1 MTSRGEATKA
11 GGYLSSVRDVPLF
24 DESPLTGE
32 RELPDRRA
40 LSIRWMAGTVLIGAA
55 AVALL
60 CGALRGAFGDHT
72 RFAVSPVVSLPRF
85 TEQVV
90 DEARRGDRLD
100 RRFGS
105 QGNPSALKIDQLSDA
120 GSVRPFTRVS
130 ARLAEIDPEPP
141 QDHRREAP
149 GDGRNDQQA
158 SSQRALLSE
167 LPSIIRAGP
176 SRRGLPG
183 GTSAYAD
190 DEDVPHP
197 PSPIGEAVNVT
208 NLPKS
213 HSSSRHHRHVI
224 IARSGDTLSAILRAL
239 AAAAED
245 APAILAAFPSPC
257 GQETLSGGEKITIV
271 QQDGDAGS
279 PRGHVAKVSIE
290 RADSA
295 DSSVSAVGRTDGGQ
309 YQAIVPEQPDIV
321 LRSESLL
328 RVSIDTHSV
337 PGETLRDGLNAL
349 ARSNHVDEDIG
360 AELMRLCGR
369 DFDLDEPLGDAD
381 VAKIIYAPN
390 EIGQPE
396 LVFID
401 LTAGGQTRRY
411 YRFTAP
417 DDGSSDFYDEGGQ
430 SITKFLLRKPVVSG
444 RLGDGFGW
452 RIHPILG
459 DRRFHEGVDYA
470 APYGSPIAAAGAGVV
485 ETEGYE
491 RGYGK
496 YIRVLHD
503 RGYETTYAHVASF
516 PSGLKIGDRVRQGE
530 TIAYVGSTGLSTGPH
545 LYYEV
550 RINGRNVDP
559 LRMKLSGGR
568 LLQGDLL
575 GAFDRQRD
583 SINQLAAVSAFPQH
597 RGSERRPPT

>member
-1 MTSRGEATKA
+1 MTSRGEPGKA
-11 GGYLSSVRDVPLF
+11 AGDRSSVRDVMLL
-24 DESPLTGE
+24 DEPPLTGE
-32 RELPDRRA
+32 RGLPDRRA
-40 LSIRWMAGTVLIGAA
+40 VSIRWMAGTILIGTA

-60 CGALRGAFGDHT
+60 GGALRGTFGYRA
-72 RFAVSPVVSLPRF
+72 RFAASPVVSLPRF
-85 TEQVV
+85 TGQVV

-100 RRFGS
+100 RRPGL
-105 QGNPSALKIDQLSDA
+105 QGDSSALKIEQLSDA
-120 GSVRPFTRVS
+120 GAVRPYTRVS
-130 ARLAEIDPEPP
+130 ARLAEIDPEPQP
-141 QDHRREAP
+141 DHRRDAP
-149 GDGRNDQQA
+149 REGKDDQ
-158 SSQRALLSE
+158 RVGALPE
-167 LPSIIRAGP
+167 LPAIIRTGP

-183 GTSAYAD
+183 GTSAYAA
-190 DEDVPHP
+190 DEEVPRV

-208 NLPKS
+208 SLPKS
-213 HSSSRHHRHVI
+213 PSSSRHHRHVV
-224 IARSGDTLSAILRAL
+224 IARAGDTLSAILRAL
-239 AAAAED
+239 TAAAQD
-245 APAILAAFPSPC
+245 APAILAAFPSQ
-257 GQETLSGGEKITIV
+257 GETLSGGEKITIV
-271 QQDGDAGS
+271 EQNGDAGS
-279 PRGHVAKVSIE
+279 PRSHIAKVSIE
-290 RADSA
+290 RANA
-295 DSSVSAVGRTDGGQ
+295 RVAAVGRADSGQ
-309 YQAIVPEQPDIV
+309 YQAIVPELPDVAVGNEGV
-321 LRSESLL
+321 LRQS
-328 RVSIDTHSV
+328 VGTHAV

-349 ARSNHVDEDIG
+349 ARSNHVDEGIV

-369 DFDLDEPLGDAD
+369 DFDLDEPLGDSDSAE
-381 VAKIIYAPN
+381 IIYAPN
-390 EIGQPE
+390 DIGQPE

-417 DDGSSDFYDEGGQ
+417 DDGSSDFYDADGQ

-459 DRRFHEGVDYA
+459 DRRFHEGVDFA

-496 YIRVLHD
+496 YVRVRHD
-503 RGYETTYAHVASF
+503 RGYETTYAHIAGVPA
-516 PSGLKIGDRVRQGE
+516 GLKIGDRVRQGE

-568 LLQGDLL
+568 VLQGDLL
-575 GAFDRQRD
+575 GVFDRQRD
-583 SINQLAAVSAFPQH
+583 SIDELAAASAFPQRQPGPEH
-597 RGSERRPPT
+597 RPPT

>member
-1 MTSRGEATKA
+1 MTGRGEATKA
-11 GGYLSSVRDVPLF
+11 GGYPSSGRDVRSF
-24 DESPLTGE
+24 DELPLTGE

-40 LSIRWMAGTVLIGAA
+40 VSIRWMAGTVLIGAA

-60 CGALRGAFGDHT
+60 AGALRGTFGYHA

-85 TEQVV
+85 AGQEV
-90 DEARRGDRLD
+90 DEAGRGDRLD
-100 RRFGS
+100 RRLAS
-105 QGNPSALKIDQLSDA
+105 HGNPSALKIEQLSDA

-130 ARLAEIDPEPP
+130 ARLAEIDPEPQ

-149 GDGRNDQQA
+149 EEGKDDQRV
-158 SSQRALLSE
+158 SSLSE
-167 LPSIIRAGP
+167 LPAIIRTGQ

-183 GTSAYAD
+183 GTSAYAA
-190 DEDVPHP
+190 DEDAPHSA
-197 PSPIGEAVNVT
+197 SPIGQAVNVT
-208 NLPKS
+208 DLPKS
-213 HSSSRHHRHVI
+213 PLSSRHHRHVV
-224 IARSGDTLSAILRAL
+224 IARAGDTLSAILRAL

-245 APAILAAFPSPC
+245 APAILAAFPSP
-257 GQETLSGGEKITIV
+257 GSQETLSGGEKITIV
-271 QQDGDAGS
+271 EQGGDAGWS
-279 PRGHVAKVSIE
+279 RGHVVKVSIE
-290 RADSA
+290 RADS
-295 DSSVSAVGRTDGGQ
+295 SVAAVGRTDSGQ
-309 YQAIVPEQPDIV
+309 YRAIVPEQPEIAT
-321 LRSESLL
+321 RNESLL
-328 RVSIDTHSV
+328 RASIETHSA

-349 ARSNHVDEDIG
+349 ARSNHVDEGIV

-381 VAKIIYAPN
+381 AAKIIYAPN
-390 EIGQPE
+390 DIGQPE

-417 DDGSSDFYDEGGQ
+417 EDGSSDFYDEDGQ

-470 APYGSPIAAAGAGVV
+470 APYGSPVAAAGAGVV
-485 ETEGYE
+485 EIEGYE

-516 PSGLKIGDRVRQGE
+516 PPGLKIGDRVRQGE

-583 SINQLAAVSAFPQH
+583 SIDQLAAASAFPRRH
-597 RGSERRPPT
+597 PGSEHRPPT

>member
-1 MTSRGEATKA
+1 MTGRGEATKA
-11 GGYLSSVRDVPLF
+11 GGQSSSARDVPPF
-24 DESPLTGE
+24 DEPPLTGDG
-32 RELPDRRA
+32 ELPDRRTIS
-40 LSIRWMAGTVLIGAA
+40 LRWMAGTVLIGAA

-60 CGALRGAFGDHT
+60 GGALRGTFGYHA
-72 RFAVSPVVSLPRF
+72 RFAVSPIVSLPRF
-85 TEQVV
+85 TAQVV

-100 RRFGS
+100 RKPGS
-105 QGNPSALKIDQLSDA
+105 QGNRSALRIEQLSDA
-120 GSVRPFTRVS
+120 GAVRPFTRVS
-130 ARLAEIDPEPP
+130 ARLAEIDPEPQ
-141 QDHRREAP
+141 QDRARDVPA
-149 GDGRNDQQA
+149 DGKDQQRA
-158 SSQRALLSE
+158 SAPSAALSE

-183 GTSAYAD
+183 GTSAYAA
-190 DEDVPHP
+190 DEDMPHP
-197 PSPIGEAVNVT
+197 AAPIGDAVNVT

-213 HSSSRHHRHVI
+213 AASPRHHQHVI
-224 IARSGDTLSAILRAL
+224 IARAGDTLSAILRAL
-239 AAAAED
+239 TAAAED
-245 APAILAAFPSPC
+245 APAVLAAFPPA
-257 GQETLSGGEKITIV
+257 GTQAALSGGEKITIV
-271 QQDGDAGS
+271 EQDGEGGS
-279 PRGHVAKVSIE
+279 PRSHVAKVSIE
-290 RADSA
+290 RA

-309 YQAIVPEQPDIV
+309 YQAIVPEQPDASS
-321 LRSESLL
+321 RSGSLL
-328 RVSIDTHSV
+328 RQSIDTHAV

-349 ARSNHVDEDIG
+349 TRSNHVDEGIV

-369 DFDLDEPLGDAD
+369 DFDLDAPLGDAD
-381 VAKIIYAPN
+381 AAKIIYAPN
-390 EIGQPE
+390 DIGQPE

-417 DDGSSDFYDEGGQ
+417 DDGSSDFYDEDGQ

-452 RIHPILG
+452 RIHPVLG

-485 ETEGYE
+485 EIEGYE

-516 PSGLKIGDRVRQGE
+516 PPGLKIGDRVRQGE

-568 LLQGDLL
+568 LLQGELL
-575 GAFDRQRD
+575 GVFDRRRD
-583 SINQLAAVSAFPQH
+583 SIDQLAAASAAPQRH
-597 RGSERRPPT
+597 PGSEHRPPT

>member
-1 MTSRGEATKA
+1 MTGRGEPTRAR
-11 GGYLSSVRDVPLF
+11 GYPSSVRDVPMLN
-24 DESPLTGE
+24 EPPLTGE
-32 RELPDRRA
+32 CGLPDRRA
-40 LSIRWMAGTVLIGAA
+40 VSMRWMTGTILIGTA

-60 CGALRGAFGDHT
+60 GGALRGAFGYRT
-72 RFAVSPVVSLPRF
+72 RFAASPVVSLPRF
-85 TEQVV
+85 TGQVV

-100 RRFGS
+100 RRPGS
-105 QGNPSALKIDQLSDA
+105 QGSPSALKIEQLSDA
-120 GSVRPFTRVS
+120 GSVRRFTRVS
-130 ARLAEIDPEPP
+130 ARLAEIDPEPQ

-149 GDGRNDQQA
+149 ADGKDE
-158 SSQRALLSE
+158 QRANPQLLSE
-167 LPSIIRAGP
+167 LPAIIRAGP

-183 GTSAYAD
+183 RISSYAD
-190 DEDVPHP
+190 GEDVSQPH
-197 PSPIGEAVNVT
+197 SPIGEAVNVT

-213 HSSSRHHRHVI
+213 PSSSRHHRHVV

-245 APAILAAFPSPC
+245 APAILAAFPSP
-257 GQETLSGGEKITIV
+257 GSQETLSGGEKITIIE
-271 QQDGDAGS
+271 QDGDTGS

-290 RADSA
+290 RPDSG
-295 DSSVSAVGRTDGGQ
+295 VSAVGRTDTGQ
-309 YQAIVPEQPDIV
+309 YQAIVPEQPDV
-321 LRSESLL
+321 VVSNGRLL
-328 RVSIDTHSV
+328 RQSIDTHSV

-349 ARSNHVDEDIG
+349 ARSNHVDEGIV
-360 AELMRLCGR
+360 AELLRLCGR

-381 VAKIIYAPN
+381 VANIIYAPN

-401 LTAGGQTRRY
+401 LTAGGQARRY

-417 DDGSSDFYDEGGQ
+417 DDGSSDFYDEDGQ

-459 DRRFHEGVDYA
+459 DRRFHEGVDFA

-485 ETEGYE
+485 ENEGYE
-491 RGYGK
+491 HGYGK
-496 YIRVLHD
+496 YIRVRHD
-503 RGYETTYAHVASF
+503 RGYETTYAHVANF
-516 PSGLKIGDRVRQGE
+516 PPGLKIGDRVRQRE

-550 RINGRNVDP
+550 RINGHNVDP

-583 SINQLAAVSAFPQH
+583 SINQLAAASAFPQ
-597 RGSERRPPT
+597 RPPGSEHRPPT

>member
-1 MTSRGEATKA
+1 MTSRDEATKA
-11 GGYLSSVRDVPLF
+11 GGYLSVVRNVPSLG
-24 DESPLTGE
+24 EPPLTGE
-32 RELPDRRA
+32 GKLPDRRA
-40 LSIRWMAGTVLIGAA
+40 VSFRWMARAVRIGAA
-55 AVALL
+55 AVAILVI
-60 CGALRGAFGDHT
+60 ALRGALGVHA
-72 RFAVSPVVSLPRF
+72 RFAAAPVVSLPRF
-85 TEQVV
+85 AGQVV

-100 RRFGS
+100 RRLGS
-105 QGNPSALKIDQLSDA
+105 QGNSAALKIEQLSDA
-120 GSVRPFTRVS
+120 GAVRRFTRVS
-130 ARLAEIDPEPP
+130 ARLAEIDLEPH
-141 QDHRREAP
+141 QEARGDEKDDARP
-149 GDGRNDQQA
+149 GA
-158 SSQRALLSE
+158 QRDLLSE
-167 LPSIIRAGP
+167 LPAIIRTGP
-176 SRRGLPG
+176 SRRPLPG

-190 DEDVPHP
+190 GEDVPHP
-197 PSPIGEAVNVT
+197 PAPIGEAVNVT
-208 NLPKS
+208 SLPKS
-213 HSSSRHHRHVI
+213 PSSARHRRHVI
-224 IARSGDTLSAILRAL
+224 IARSGDTLAAILRAL

-245 APAILAAFPSPC
+245 APAILAAFPSPDAR
-257 GQETLSGGEKITIV
+257 ETLSGGEKITVIE
-271 QQDGDAGS
+271 QGEDAGS
-279 PRGHVAKVSIE
+279 PPGHVAKVSIE
-290 RADSA
+290 RAGSN
-295 DSSVSAVGRTDGGQ
+295 VSAVGRTDGGQ
-309 YQAIVPEQPDIV
+309 YQAIVPEQPDIAA
-321 LRSESLL
+321 RSESPL
-328 RVSIDTHSV
+328 RESIDTHSV

-349 ARSNHVDEDIG
+349 ARSNHVDQGIV

-381 VAKIIYAPN
+381 VAEIIYAPN
-390 EIGQPE
+390 DIGQPE

-417 DDGSSDFYDEGGQ
+417 DDGSSDFYDETGQ

-496 YIRVLHD
+496 YIRVRHD

-530 TIAYVGSTGLSTGPH
+530 TIAFVGSTGLSTGPH

-583 SINQLAAVSAFPQH
+583 SINQLAAVSALPQ
-597 RGSERRPPT
+597 RRSGSEHRPPT

>member
-1 MTSRGEATKA
+1 MTGRGDATKA
-11 GGYLSSVRDVPLF
+11 GGQSSGGRDVPSS
-24 DESPLTGE
+24 DAPPLTGE

-40 LSIRWMAGTVLIGAA
+40 ISIRWMAGTVLIGAA

-60 CGALRGAFGDHT
+60 SGALRGAFGDHT
-72 RFAVSPVVSLPRF
+72 RFAISPVVSLPRF

-90 DEARRGDRLD
+90 DEARRGNRLD
-100 RRFGS
+100 RRGGA
-105 QGNPSALKIDQLSDA
+105 QGNSSALKIEQLSDT

-130 ARLAEIDPEPP
+130 ARLAEIDPEPQ

-149 GDGRNDQQA
+149 GDGKDDQRL
-158 SSQRALLSE
+158 SSSPE
-167 LPSIIRAGP
+167 LPAIIRAGS
-176 SRRGLPG
+176 SRGGLPG
-183 GTSAYAD
+183 GTSAYAA
-190 DEDVPHP
+190 DEDAPHP

-213 HSSSRHHRHVI
+213 PASSRHHRHVV
-224 IARSGDTLSAILRAL
+224 IARAGDTLSAILKAL

-245 APAILAAFPSPC
+245 APAILAAFASPG
-257 GQETLSGGEKITIV
+257 GQATLSGGEKITIIE
-271 QQDGDAGS
+271 QNGDTVS
-279 PRGHVAKVSIE
+279 SRGHVAKVSIE
-290 RADSA
+290 RADA
-295 DSSVSAVGRTDGGQ
+295 SVAAVGRTDSGQ
-309 YQAIVPEQPDIV
+309 YQAIVPEQPDV
-321 LRSESLL
+321 GVRSESLL
-328 RVSIDTHSV
+328 RESIDTHAV

-349 ARSNHVDEDIG
+349 ARSNHVDEGIV

-381 VAKIIYAPN
+381 VAEIIYAPN
-390 EIGQPE
+390 DIGQPE

-417 DDGSSDFYDEGGQ
+417 DDGSSDFYDEAGQ

-452 RIHPILG
+452 RIHPVLG

-470 APYGSPIAAAGAGVV
+470 APYGSPVAAAGAGVV
-485 ETEGYE
+485 EIEGYE

-496 YIRVLHD
+496 YIRIRHD
-503 RGYETTYAHVASF
+503 RGYETTYAHIASV
-516 PSGLKIGDRVRQGE
+516 PPGLKIGDRVRQGE

-575 GAFDRQRD
+575 ESFDRQRD
-583 SINQLAAVSAFPQH
+583 SIDELAAAFAFPQRH
-597 RGSERRPPT
+597 PGSEHRPPT

>member
-1 MTSRGEATKA
+1 MTSRDEATKA
-11 GGYLSSVRDVPLF
+11 GGYLSGVRDVPSL
-24 DESPLTGE
+24 DEPPLTGE
-32 RELPDRRA
+32 RKLPDRRA
-40 LSIRWMAGTVLIGAA
+40 VSFRWMAGTILIGSA

-60 CGALRGAFGDHT
+60 AGALRGAFGDHV
-72 RFAVSPVVSLPRF
+72 RFAAAPIVSLPRF
-85 TEQVV
+85 AGQVV

-100 RRFGS
+100 RRLGS
-105 QGNPSALKIDQLSDA
+105 QGNSAALKIEQLSDA
-120 GSVRPFTRVS
+120 GAVRRFTRVS
-130 ARLAEIDPEPP
+130 ARLAEIDLEPR
-141 QDHRREAP
+141 QEAR
-149 GDGRNDQQA
+149 GDEKDDARAG
-158 SSQRALLSE
+158 SQHDLLSE
-167 LPSIIRAGP
+167 LPAIIRTGP
-176 SRRGLPG
+176 SRRPLPG

-190 DEDVPHP
+190 GEDVPHP
-197 PSPIGEAVNVT
+197 PAPIGEAVNVT

-213 HSSSRHHRHVI
+213 PSSSRHRRHVV
-224 IARSGDTLSAILRAL
+224 IARSGDTLAAILRAL
-239 AAAAED
+239 TAAAED
-245 APAILAAFPSPC
+245 APAILAAFPSP
-257 GQETLSGGEKITIV
+257 GARESLSGGDKITVIE
-271 QQDGDAGS
+271 QGGDAGS
-279 PRGHVAKVSIE
+279 AHGHVAKVSIE
-290 RADSA
+290 RAGSN
-295 DSSVSAVGRTDGGQ
+295 VSAVGRTDGGQ
-309 YQAIVPEQPDIV
+309 YQAIVPEQPDIAV
-321 LRSESLL
+321 RSESPL
-328 RVSIDTHSV
+328 RESIDTHSV

-349 ARSNHVDEDIG
+349 ARSNHVDQGIV

-381 VAKIIYAPN
+381 VAEIIYAPN
-390 EIGQPE
+390 DIGQPE

-417 DDGSSDFYDEGGQ
+417 DDGSSDFYDETGQ

-496 YIRVLHD
+496 YIRVRHD

-530 TIAYVGSTGLSTGPH
+530 TIAFVGSTGLSTGPH

-583 SINQLAAVSAFPQH
+583 SINQLAAVFALPQ
-597 RGSERRPPT
+597 RRFGSEHRPPT

>member
-1 MTSRGEATKA
+1 MNGRGEATKA
-11 GGYLSSVRDVPLF
+11 GGQASSARDVLPFDAPPLSG
-24 DESPLTGE
+24 DG
-32 RELPDRRA
+32 ELPDRRTIS
-40 LSIRWMAGTVLIGAA
+40 LRWMAGTVLIGAA

-60 CGALRGAFGDHT
+60 GGALRGTFGYHA
-72 RFAVSPVVSLPRF
+72 RFAVSPIVSVPRF
-85 TEQVV
+85 AAEVV

-100 RRFGS
+100 RKPGA
-105 QGNPSALKIDQLSDA
+105 QGNRSAFRIEQLSDA
-120 GSVRPFTRVS
+120 GSVRSFTRVS
-130 ARLAEIDPEPP
+130 ARLAEINPEPQQERGRDVP
-141 QDHRREAP
+141 A
-149 GDGRNDQQA
+149 DGKDQQRA
-158 SSQRALLSE
+158 SSPDAALSD
-167 LPSIIRAGP
+167 LPLIIRTAS

-183 GTSAYAD
+183 GASAYAA
-190 DEDVPHP
+190 DEDVPPHP
-197 PSPIGEAVNVT
+197 TAPIGDAVNVT

-213 HSSSRHHRHVI
+213 AASPRHYRHVI
-224 IARSGDTLSAILRAL
+224 IARAGDTLSAILRAL
-239 AAAAED
+239 TAATED
-245 APAILAAFPSPC
+245 APAVLAAFPSA
-257 GQETLSGGEKITIV
+257 GSQAALSGGERITIV
-271 QQDGDAGS
+271 EQSGEGS
-279 PRGHVAKVSIE
+279 LPRSHVAKVSIE
-290 RADSA
+290 RADST
-295 DSSVSAVGRTDGGQ
+295 VFAVGRTDGGQ
-309 YQAIVPEQPDIV
+309 YQVIVPEQPDASS
-321 LRSESLL
+321 RSESLL
-328 RVSIDTHSV
+328 RQSIDTHAV
-337 PGETLRDGLNAL
+337 PGETLRDGLAAL
-349 ARSNHVDEDIG
+349 ARSNHVDEGIV
-360 AELMRLCGR
+360 AELMRLCAR
-369 DFDLDEPLGDAD
+369 DFDLDAPLGDAD
-381 VAKIIYAPN
+381 AAKIIYAPN
-390 EIGQPE
+390 DLGQPE

-417 DDGSSDFYDEGGQ
+417 DDGSSDFYDEDGQ

-496 YIRVLHD
+496 FIRIRHD
-503 RGYETTYAHVASF
+503 RGYETTYAHIASV

-583 SINQLAAVSAFPQH
+583 SIDQLAAVSASPPRH
-597 RGSERRPPT
+597 PGSEHRPPT

>member
-1 MTSRGEATKA
+1 MTSRDEATKA
-11 GGYLSSVRDVPLF
+11 GGLSGVRDVPSL
-24 DESPLTGE
+24 DEPPLTGE
-32 RELPDRRA
+32 RKLPDRRA
-40 LSIRWMAGTVLIGAA
+40 VSFRWMAGTILIGSA

-60 CGALRGAFGDHT
+60 AGALRGAFGDHV
-72 RFAVSPVVSLPRF
+72 RFAAAPVVSLPRF
-85 TEQVV
+85 AGQVA

-100 RRFGS
+100 RRLGS
-105 QGNPSALKIDQLSDA
+105 QGNSAALKIEQLSDA
-120 GSVRPFTRVS
+120 GAVRRFTRVS
-130 ARLAEIDPEPP
+130 ARLAEIDLEPH
-141 QDHRREAP
+141 QEAP
-149 GDGRNDQQA
+149 GDEKDEARPG
-158 SSQRALLSE
+158 SQRDLLSE
-167 LPSIIRAGP
+167 LPAIIRTGP
-176 SRRGLPG
+176 SRRPLPG

-190 DEDVPHP
+190 GEDVPHP
-197 PSPIGEAVNVT
+197 PVPIGEAVNVT

-213 HSSSRHHRHVI
+213 PSSSRHRRHVI

-245 APAILAAFPSPC
+245 APAILAAFPSP
-257 GQETLSGGEKITIV
+257 GARETLSGGDKITVIE
-271 QQDGDAGS
+271 QGGDAGS

-290 RADSA
+290 RAGSD
-295 DSSVSAVGRTDGGQ
+295 VSAVGRTDGGQ
-309 YQAIVPEQPDIV
+309 YQPIVPEQPDIAV
-321 LRSESLL
+321 RSDSPLRE
-328 RVSIDTHSV
+328 SIDTHSV

-349 ARSNHVDEDIG
+349 ARSNHVDQGIV

-381 VAKIIYAPN
+381 VAEIIYAPN
-390 EIGQPE
+390 DIGQPE

-417 DDGSSDFYDEGGQ
+417 DDGSSDFYDETGQ

-496 YIRVLHD
+496 FIRVRHD

-516 PSGLKIGDRVRQGE
+516 PPGLKIGDRVRQGE
-530 TIAYVGSTGLSTGPH
+530 TIAFVGSTGLSTGPH

-583 SINQLAAVSAFPQH
+583 SINQLAAVSALPQ
-597 RGSERRPPT
+597 RRFGSEHRPPT

>member
-1 MTSRGEATKA
+1 MTGRGEATKA
-11 GGYLSSVRDVPLF
+11 GSHRSSVRNIPSL
-24 DESPLTGE
+24 DEPPLTGE
-32 RELPDRRA
+32 GEPPDRRA
-40 LSIRWMAGTVLIGAA
+40 VSLRWMAGTVLIGAA

-60 CGALRGAFGDHT
+60 VGALRGAFGDHM

-85 TEQVV
+85 TGQVV

-100 RRFGS
+100 RRPGA
-105 QGNPSALKIDQLSDA
+105 QGNPSALRIEQLSDA
-120 GSVRPFTRVS
+120 GSVRRFTRVS
-130 ARLAEIDPEPP
+130 ARLAEIDPEPQ

-149 GDGRNDQQA
+149 GDGKDDQRA
-158 SSQRALLSE
+158 SSLLPE
-167 LPSIIRAGP
+167 LPSIMRAGP
-176 SRRGLPG
+176 SRGGLPG

-190 DEDVPHP
+190 DEDAPRP
-197 PSPIGEAVNVT
+197 PSPTGEAINVT
-208 NLPKS
+208 SLPKS
-213 HSSSRHHRHVI
+213 PSPSRHHRHVI

-239 AAAAED
+239 TAVAAD
-245 APAILAAFPSPC
+245 VPAILAAFPSAG

-271 QQDGDAGS
+271 EQDGEAGS
-279 PRGHVAKVSIE
+279 ALGHVAKVSIE
-290 RADSA
+290 RTDA
-295 DSSVSAVGRTDGGQ
+295 SVSAVGRADSGQ
-309 YQAIVPEQPDIV
+309 YQAIVPEQPDIP

-328 RVSIDTHSV
+328 RESIDTHAV

-349 ARSNHVDEDIG
+349 ARSNHVDEGIV

-381 VAKIIYAPN
+381 VAEIMYASN

-401 LTAGGQTRRY
+401 LTAGGQTHRY

-417 DDGSSDFYDEGGQ
+417 DDGSSDFYDEAGQ
-430 SITKFLLRKPVVSG
+430 SITRFLLRKPVVSG

-452 RIHPILG
+452 RTHPILG

-516 PSGLKIGDRVRQGE
+516 PPGLKIGDRVRQGE

-559 LRMKLSGGR
+559 LRMRLSGGR

-575 GAFDRQRD
+575 GVFDRQRD
-583 SINQLAAVSAFPQH
+583 SIDQLAAASAFPQRH
-597 RGSERRPPT
+597 PGSEHRPPT

>member
-1 MTSRGEATKA
+1 MNGRGEATKA
-11 GGYLSSVRDVPLF
+11 GGQASSARDVPPF
-24 DESPLTGE
+24 DAPPLTGDG
-32 RELPDRRA
+32 ELPDRRTIS
-40 LSIRWMAGTVLIGAA
+40 LRWMAGTVLIGAA

-60 CGALRGAFGDHT
+60 GGALRGTFGYHA
-72 RFAVSPVVSLPRF
+72 RFAVSPIVSLPRF
-85 TEQVV
+85 TAQMV
-90 DEARRGDRLD
+90 DEAGLGDRLD
-100 RRFGS
+100 RKQGA
-105 QGNPSALKIDQLSDA
+105 QGNRSALRIEQLSDA
-120 GSVRPFTRVS
+120 GAVRSFTRVS
-130 ARLAEIDPEPP
+130 ARLAEIDPEPRQERGRDVP
-141 QDHRREAP
+141 A
-149 GDGRNDQQA
+149 DGKDQQRA
-158 SSQRALLSE
+158 SSPGAALSD
-167 LPSIIRAGP
+167 LPPIIRTGP
-176 SRRGLPG
+176 SRRELPG
-183 GTSAYAD
+183 GTSAYAA

-197 PSPIGEAVNVT
+197 AAPIGDAVNVT

-213 HSSSRHHRHVI
+213 AASPRHRRHVV
-224 IARSGDTLSAILRAL
+224 IARAGDTLSAILRAL
-239 AAAAED
+239 TAAAED
-245 APAILAAFPSPC
+245 APAVLAAFPPA
-257 GQETLSGGEKITIV
+257 GTQAALSGGEKITIV
-271 QQDGDAGS
+271 EQSEEGGS
-279 PRGHVAKVSIE
+279 PRSHVAKVSIE
-290 RADSA
+290 RT

-309 YQAIVPEQPDIV
+309 YQAIVPEQPDASS
-321 LRSESLL
+321 RSESLL
-328 RVSIDTHSV
+328 RQSIDTHAV
-337 PGETLRDGLNAL
+337 AGETLRDGLNAL
-349 ARSNHVDEDIG
+349 ARSNHVDEGIV

-369 DFDLDEPLGDAD
+369 DFDLDAPLGDAD
-381 VAKIIYAPN
+381 AAKIIYAPN
-390 EIGQPE
+390 DIGQPE
-396 LVFID
+396 LLFID

-417 DDGSSDFYDEGGQ
+417 DDGSSDFYDEAGQ

-470 APYGSPIAAAGAGVV
+470 APYGSPVAAAGAGVV
-485 ETEGYE
+485 EIEGYE

-516 PSGLKIGDRVRQGE
+516 PPGLKIGDRVRQGE

-568 LLQGDLL
+568 LLQGELL

-583 SINQLAAVSAFPQH
+583 SIDQLAAASGSPLRH
-597 RGSERRPPT
+597 PGSEHRPPT

>member
-1 MTSRGEATKA
+1 MTSRGEPTRA
-11 GGYLSSVRDVPLF
+11 GSYLLHVRNVVLLDAP
-24 DESPLTGE
+24 PLTGE
-32 RELPDRRA
+32 RGLPDRRA
-40 LSIRWMAGTVLIGAA
+40 VSIRWMAGTILIGAA
-55 AVALL
+55 AVVLL
-60 CGALRGAFGDHT
+60 GGALRGAFGYRT
-72 RFAVSPVVSLPRF
+72 RFAASPVVSGPRV
-85 TEQVV
+85 TGQVV

-100 RRFGS
+100 RRPGS
-105 QGNPSALKIDQLSDA
+105 PGNPSALKIEQLSDA
-120 GSVRPFTRVS
+120 GSVRRFTRVS
-130 ARLAEIDPEPP
+130 ARLAEIDPEPE
-141 QDHRREAP
+141 QDHRRETPA
-149 GDGRNDQQA
+149 DGKDE
-158 SSQRALLSE
+158 QRASTQLPSE
-167 LPSIIRAGP
+167 LPSIIRGGP

-190 DEDVPHP
+190 VEDVPHSP
-197 PSPIGEAVNVT
+197 APIGDAVNVT
-208 NLPKS
+208 SLPKS
-213 HSSSRHHRHVI
+213 PSSSRHYRHVI
-224 IARSGDTLSAILRAL
+224 VARSGDTLSAILRAL

-245 APAILAAFPSPC
+245 APAILAAFPST
-257 GQETLSGGEKITIV
+257 GRQQTLSGGEKITVIE
-271 QQDGDAGS
+271 QDGDAGA

-290 RADSA
+290 RAG
-295 DSSVSAVGRTDGGQ
+295 SSVSAVGRTDVGQ
-309 YQAIVPEQPDIV
+309 YQAIVPEQPEAAASGG
-321 LRSESLL
+321 RQP
-328 RVSIDTHSV
+328 RQSIDTHAV

-349 ARSNHVDEDIG
+349 ARSNHVDEGIV

-381 VAKIIYAPN
+381 VAEIIYAPN
-390 EIGQPE
+390 DIGQPE

-401 LTAGGQTRRY
+401 LAAGGQTRRY

-417 DDGSSDFYDEGGQ
+417 DDGSSDFYDEDGQ

-459 DRRFHEGVDYA
+459 DRRFHEGVDFA

-496 YIRVLHD
+496 YIRVRHD
-503 RGYETTYAHVASF
+503 RGYETTYAHIASV
-516 PSGLKIGDRVRQGE
+516 PSGLKVGDRVRQGE

-568 LLQGDLL
+568 VLQGDLL

-583 SINQLAAVSAFPQH
+583 SIDQLVAASACPQPP
-597 RGSERRPPT
+597 RGSEHRPPT

>member
-1 MTSRGEATKA
+1 MTGRGEPTRAR
-11 GGYLSSVRDVPLF
+11 GYPSSVRDVPML
-24 DESPLTGE
+24 DEPPLTGE
-32 RELPDRRA
+32 RGLPDRRA
-40 LSIRWMAGTVLIGAA
+40 VSIRWMAGTILIGTA

-60 CGALRGAFGDHT
+60 GGALRGAFGYRT
-72 RFAVSPVVSLPRF
+72 RFAASPVVSLPRF
-85 TEQVV
+85 TGQVV

-100 RRFGS
+100 RRPSS
-105 QGNPSALKIDQLSDA
+105 QGSPSALKIEQLSDA
-120 GSVRPFTRVS
+120 GSVRRFTRVS
-130 ARLAEIDPEPP
+130 ARLAEIDPEPQ

-149 GDGRNDQQA
+149 ADGKDE
-158 SSQRALLSE
+158 QRASPQLLSE
-167 LPSIIRAGP
+167 LPAIMRAGP

-183 GTSAYAD
+183 RTSSYAD
-190 DEDVPHP
+190 SEDVPQLH
-197 PSPIGEAVNVT
+197 SPIGEAVNVT

-213 HSSSRHHRHVI
+213 PSSSRHHRHVV

-245 APAILAAFPSPC
+245 APSILAAFPSP
-257 GQETLSGGEKITIV
+257 GGRETLSGGEKITIIE
-271 QQDGDAGS
+271 QGGDPGS

-290 RADSA
+290 RPDSG
-295 DSSVSAVGRTDGGQ
+295 VSAVGRTDSGQ
-309 YQAIVPEQPDIV
+309 YLAIVPEQPDV
-321 LRSESLL
+321 VVSNGKLL
-328 RVSIDTHSV
+328 RQSIDTRSV
-337 PGETLRDGLNAL
+337 PGETLRDGLNEL
-349 ARSNHVDEDIG
+349 ARSNHVDEGIV

-381 VAKIIYAPN
+381 VADIIYAPN

-401 LTAGGQTRRY
+401 LTAGGQARRY

-417 DDGSSDFYDEGGQ
+417 DDGSSDFYDEDGQ

-459 DRRFHEGVDYA
+459 DRRFHEGVDFA

-491 RGYGK
+491 HGYGK
-496 YIRVLHD
+496 YIRVRHD

-516 PSGLKIGDRVRQGE
+516 PPGLKIGDRVRQGE

-550 RINGRNVDP
+550 RINGHNVDP

-583 SINQLAAVSAFPQH
+583 NIDQLAAASASPQ
-597 RGSERRPPT
+597 RPPGSEHRPPT

>member
-1 MTSRGEATKA
+1 MTSRDEATKA
-11 GGYLSSVRDVPLF
+11 GGQSGVRDVPSLG
-24 DESPLTGE
+24 EPPLTGE
-32 RELPDRRA
+32 RKLPDRRA
-40 LSIRWMAGTVLIGAA
+40 VSFRWMTGTILIGSA

-60 CGALRGAFGDHT
+60 AGALRGAFGDHA
-72 RFAVSPVVSLPRF
+72 RFASAPVVSLPRF
-85 TEQVV
+85 AGQVV

-100 RRFGS
+100 RRLGS
-105 QGNPSALKIDQLSDA
+105 QGSSAALKIEQLSDA
-120 GSVRPFTRVS
+120 GAVRRFTRVS
-130 ARLAEIDPEPP
+130 ARLAEIDLEPR
-141 QDHRREAP
+141 QEARGDEKDDARP
-149 GDGRNDQQA
+149 G
-158 SSQRALLSE
+158 SQRDLLSE
-167 LPSIIRAGP
+167 LPAIIRTGP
-176 SRRGLPG
+176 SRRPLPG

-190 DEDVPHP
+190 GEDVPHP
-197 PSPIGEAVNVT
+197 PAPIGEAVNVT

-213 HSSSRHHRHVI
+213 PSSSRHRRHVV
-224 IARSGDTLSAILRAL
+224 IARSGDTLAAILRAL
-239 AAAAED
+239 TAAAED
-245 APAILAAFPSPC
+245 APAILAAFPSP
-257 GQETLSGGEKITIV
+257 GARESLSGGDKITVIE
-271 QQDGDAGS
+271 QGGDAGS
-279 PRGHVAKVSIE
+279 AHGHVAKVSIE
-290 RADSA
+290 RAGSD
-295 DSSVSAVGRTDGGQ
+295 VSAVGRTDGGQ
-309 YQAIVPEQPDIV
+309 YQPIVPEQPDIAV
-321 LRSESLL
+321 RSDSPLRE
-328 RVSIDTHSV
+328 SIDTHSV
-337 PGETLRDGLNAL
+337 PGETLRDGLDAL
-349 ARSNHVDEDIG
+349 ARSNHVDQGIV

-381 VAKIIYAPN
+381 VAEIIYAPN
-390 EIGQPE
+390 DIGQPE

-417 DDGSSDFYDEGGQ
+417 DDGSSDFYDETGQ

-491 RGYGK
+491 RGYGR
-496 YIRVLHD
+496 YIRVRHD

-530 TIAYVGSTGLSTGPH
+530 TIAFVGSTGLSTGPH

-583 SINQLAAVSAFPQH
+583 SINQLAAVSALPQ
-597 RGSERRPPT
+597 RRFGSERRPPT

>member
-1 MTSRGEATKA
+1 MTSRDEATKA
-11 GGYLSSVRDVPLF
+11 GGYLSSVRDIPSL
-24 DESPLTGE
+24 DEPPLTGE
-32 RELPDRRA
+32 RKLPDRRA
-40 LSIRWMAGTVLIGAA
+40 VSLRWMAGTILIASA

-60 CGALRGAFGDHT
+60 AGALRGAFGDHA
-72 RFAVSPVVSLPRF
+72 RFAAAPVVSLPRF
-85 TEQVV
+85 AGQVV

-100 RRFGS
+100 RRLGP
-105 QGNPSALKIDQLSDA
+105 QGNSAALKIEQLSDA
-120 GSVRPFTRVS
+120 GAVRRFTRVS
-130 ARLAEIDPEPP
+130 ARLAEIDLEPH
-141 QDHRREAP
+141 QEAR
-149 GDGRNDQQA
+149 GYEKDDARAG
-158 SSQRALLSE
+158 SQRDLLSE
-167 LPSIIRAGP
+167 LPAIIRTGP
-176 SRRGLPG
+176 ARRPLPG

-190 DEDVPHP
+190 GEDVPRP
-197 PSPIGEAVNVT
+197 PAPIGEAVNVT

-213 HSSSRHHRHVI
+213 PTSSRRRRHVI
-224 IARSGDTLSAILRAL
+224 IARSGDTLAAILRAL
-239 AAAAED
+239 TAAAED
-245 APAILAAFPSPC
+245 APAILAAFPSP
-257 GQETLSGGEKITIV
+257 GARESLSGGDKITVIE
-271 QQDGDAGS
+271 QGGDAGS
-279 PRGHVAKVSIE
+279 AHGHVAKLSIE
-290 RADSA
+290 RAGSD
-295 DSSVSAVGRTDGGQ
+295 VSAVGRTDGGQ
-309 YQAIVPEQPDIV
+309 YQAIVPEQPDIAV
-321 LRSESLL
+321 RSDSPLRE
-328 RVSIDTHSV
+328 SIDTHSV

-349 ARSNHVDEDIG
+349 ARSNHVDQGIV

-381 VAKIIYAPN
+381 VAEIIYAPN
-390 EIGQPE
+390 DIGQPE

-417 DDGSSDFYDEGGQ
+417 DDGSSDFYDETGQ
-430 SITKFLLRKPVVSG
+430 SITRFLLRKPVVSG

-496 YIRVLHD
+496 YIRVRHD
-503 RGYETTYAHVASF
+503 RGYETTYAHVANF
-516 PSGLKIGDRVRQGE
+516 PPGLKIGDRVRQGE
-530 TIAYVGSTGLSTGPH
+530 TIAFVGSTGLSTGPH

-583 SINQLAAVSAFPQH
+583 SIDQLAAVSALPQ
-597 RGSERRPPT
+597 RRSGSEHRPPT

>member
-11 GGYLSSVRDVPLF
+11 GGYRSIVRDVPLP
-24 DESPLTGE
+24 DAPPLTGE
-32 RELPDRRA
+32 GGVPDRRA
-40 LSIRWMAGTVLIGAA
+40 VNIRWIAGTVLIGTAA
-55 AVALL
+55 LVLL
-60 CGALRGAFGDHT
+60 GGALRGAFGNRT
-72 RFAVSPVVSLPRF
+72 RFAASPVVSLPRF
-85 TEQVV
+85 TGQVV

-100 RRFGS
+100 RRHDS
-105 QGNPSALKIDQLSDA
+105 QGNSTALKIEQLSDT

-130 ARLAEIDPEPP
+130 ARLAEIAP
-141 QDHRREAP
+141 QPQPDHRDAP
-149 GDGRNDQQA
+149 GDSKDQQ
-158 SSQRALLSE
+158 RAYSLSAALSE
-167 LPSIIRAGP
+167 LPPIIRAGP

-183 GTSAYAD
+183 GTSAYAA
-190 DEDVPHP
+190 DEAVPQP
-197 PSPIGEAVNVT
+197 PSPIGDAVNVT

-213 HSSSRHHRHVI
+213 PVSSRHHRHVI
-224 IARSGDTLSAILRAL
+224 IARAGDTLSAILRAL
-239 AAAAED
+239 TAAAED
-245 APAILAAFPSPC
+245 APAVLAAFPSL
-257 GQETLSGGEKITIV
+257 GTQAALSGGEKITIV
-271 QQDGDAGS
+271 EQNGDNGS

-290 RADSA
+290 RADA
-295 DSSVSAVGRTDGGQ
+295 SVTAVGRTDGGE
-309 YQAIVPEQPDIV
+309 YQAIAPEQPDSSS
-321 LRSESLL
+321 RSESTL
-328 RVSIDTHSV
+328 RQSIDAHAV

-349 ARSNHVDEDIG
+349 ARSNHVDTGIL

-369 DFDLDEPLGDAD
+369 DFDLDEPLGDTD
-381 VAKIIYAPN
+381 VAEIIYAPN
-390 EIGQPE
+390 DIGQPE

-417 DDGSSDFYDEGGQ
+417 DDGSSDFYDESGQ

-459 DRRFHEGVDYA
+459 DRRFHEGVDFA
-470 APYGSPIAAAGAGVV
+470 ASYGSPIAAAGAGVV

-496 YIRVLHD
+496 YIRVRHD

-516 PSGLKIGDRVRQGE
+516 PPGLKIGDRVRQGD

-568 LLQGDLL
+568 LLQGELL

-583 SINQLAAVSAFPQH
+583 SIDQLAAASAFPRRQP
-597 RGSERRPPT
+597 GSDHRPPT

>member
-11 GGYLSSVRDVPLF
+11 GGYPSSGREVPSL
-24 DESPLTGE
+24 DEPPLTAE

-40 LSIRWMAGTVLIGAA
+40 ISIRWMAGTVLIGAA

-60 CGALRGAFGDHT
+60 GGALRGAFGYHT
-72 RFAVSPVVSLPRF
+72 RFAVSPVVSIPRF
-85 TEQVV
+85 TGQVV

-100 RRFGS
+100 RRGGS
-105 QGNPSALKIDQLSDA
+105 HGNPSALKIEQLSDA
-120 GSVRPFTRVS
+120 GSVRRFTRVS
-130 ARLAEIDPEPP
+130 ARLAEIDPEPQ
-141 QDHRREAP
+141 QDYLREASR
-149 GDGRNDQQA
+149 DGKDEQRV
-158 SSQRALLSE
+158 SSLPE
-167 LPSIIRAGP
+167 LPAIIRAGP

-183 GTSAYAD
+183 GTSAYAT
-190 DEDVPHP
+190 DEEEVPHP
-197 PSPIGEAVNVT
+197 PLPIGEAVNVT

-213 HSSSRHHRHVI
+213 PPSSRHHRHVV

-245 APAILAAFPSPC
+245 APAILAAFPTPG
-257 GQETLSGGEKITIV
+257 GQETLSGGEKITIIE
-271 QQDGDAGS
+271 QNGDIGS
-279 PRGHVAKVSIE
+279 SRGHVARVSIE
-290 RADSA
+290 RADS
-295 DSSVSAVGRTDGGQ
+295 SVAAVGRADSGQ
-309 YQAIVPEQPDIV
+309 YQAIVPEQPDIAV
-321 LRSESLL
+321 RSESLL
-328 RVSIDTHSV
+328 RESVDTHSV

-349 ARSNHVDEDIG
+349 ARSNHVDEGIV

-369 DFDLDEPLGDAD
+369 DFHLDEPLGDAD
-381 VAKIIYAPN
+381 VAEIIYAPN
-390 EIGQPE
+390 EISQPE

-411 YRFTAP
+411 YRFAAP
-417 DDGSSDFYDEGGQ
+417 DDGSSDFYDEGGR
-430 SITKFLLRKPVVSG
+430 SITKFLLRKPVISG

-470 APYGSPIAAAGAGVV
+470 APYGSPVAAAGAGVV
-485 ETEGYE
+485 EIEGYE

-496 YIRVLHD
+496 YIRVRHD

-530 TIAYVGSTGLSTGPH
+530 TIAFVGSTGLSTGPH

-583 SINQLAAVSAFPQH
+583 SINQLAAVSALPQ
-597 RGSERRPPT
+597 RRFGSEHRPPT

>member
-1 MTSRGEATKA
+1 MTGRGEATKA
-11 GGYLSSVRDVPLF
+11 GHLSSVRNAPLL
-24 DESPLTGE
+24 EEPPLTGE
-32 RELPDRRA
+32 GEPPDRRA
-40 LSIRWMAGTVLIGAA
+40 VSLRWMAGTVLIGAA

-60 CGALRGAFGDHT
+60 VGALRGAFGDHM
-72 RFAVSPVVSLPRF
+72 RFAVPPVVSLPRF
-85 TEQVV
+85 TGQVV

-100 RRFGS
+100 RRPDA
-105 QGNPSALKIDQLSDA
+105 QGNPSALRIEQLSDA
-120 GSVRPFTRVS
+120 GSVRRFTRVS
-130 ARLAEIDPEPP
+130 ARLAEIDPEPQ

-149 GDGRNDQQA
+149 GDSKDDQRV
-158 SSQRALLSE
+158 SSQRALLPE
-167 LPSIIRAGP
+167 LPSIMRAVP
-176 SRRGLPG
+176 SRGGLPG

-190 DEDVPHP
+190 DEDAPRP
-197 PSPIGEAVNVT
+197 PSPTGEVINVT
-208 NLPKS
+208 SLPKS
-213 HSSSRHHRHVI
+213 PSPSRHHRHVI

-239 AAAAED
+239 TAAAAD
-245 APAILAAFPSPC
+245 APAILAAFPSAG

-271 QQDGDAGS
+271 EQDGEAGS
-279 PRGHVAKVSIE
+279 ALGHVAKVSIE
-290 RADSA
+290 RADA
-295 DSSVSAVGRTDGGQ
+295 SVSAVGRADSGQ
-309 YQAIVPEQPDIV
+309 YQAIVPEQPDV
-321 LRSESLL
+321 TLRSESLL
-328 RVSIDTHSV
+328 RESIDTHSV

-349 ARSNHVDEDIG
+349 ARSNHVDEGIV

-381 VAKIIYAPN
+381 VAEIMYAPN

-417 DDGSSDFYDEGGQ
+417 DDGSSDFYDEAGQ
-430 SITKFLLRKPVVSG
+430 SITRFLLRKPVVSG

-452 RIHPILG
+452 RTHPILG

-470 APYGSPIAAAGAGVV
+470 ASYGSPIAAAGAGVV

-516 PSGLKIGDRVRQGE
+516 PPGLKIGDRVRQGE

-583 SINQLAAVSAFPQH
+583 SIDQLAAASAFPQRH
-597 RGSERRPPT
+597 PGSEHRPPT

>member
-1 MTSRGEATKA
+1 MTGRGKATRTD
-11 GGYLSSVRDVPLF
+11 GHSSSVHDVALF
-24 DESPLTGE
+24 DEPPLTGDGG
-32 RELPDRRA
+32 LPDRRA
-40 LSIRWMAGTVLIGAA
+40 VSVRWMAATVLIGTA

-60 CGALRGAFGDHT
+60 SGALRGAFGYHT
-72 RFAVSPVVSLPRF
+72 TFAVSAVVSIPRA
-85 TEQVV
+85 TGQVV
-90 DEARRGDRLD
+90 DGARRGDRLD
-100 RRFGS
+100 HRLSS
-105 QGNPSALKIDQLSDA
+105 QGSPAALKIEQLSDA

-130 ARLAEIDPEPP
+130 ARLAEIDPGPP
-141 QDHRREAP
+141 QPQDDRRESA
-149 GDGRNDQQA
+149 DGSKDNQRIG
-158 SSQRALLSE
+158 SQHSLLSE
-167 LPSIIRAGP
+167 LPPIIRSGRSHAE
-176 SRRGLPG
+176 LPG
-183 GTSAYAD
+183 SSSAYAD
-190 DEDVPHP
+190 DQEASHA
-197 PSPIGEAVNVT
+197 PSPIGEPLNVT

-213 HSSSRHHRHVI
+213 PASSGHHRHVL
-224 IARSGDTLSAILRAL
+224 IARSGDTLAAILHAVKE
-239 AAAAED
+239 AVDD
-245 APAILAAFPSPC
+245 APDILAAFPSSS
-257 GQETLSGGEKITIV
+257 GSKALSGGEKITIIE
-271 QQDGDAGS
+271 QNDGQAS
-279 PRGHVAKVSIE
+279 PRDHVAKVSIE
-290 RADSA
+290 GADST
-295 DSSVSAVGRTDGGQ
+295 VSAVGRTDNGQ
-309 YQAIVPEQPDIV
+309 YQAIVPEQPA
-321 LRSESLL
+321 LAGSNEKLL
-328 RVSIDTHSV
+328 RQTIDTHSI

-349 ARSNHVDEDIG
+349 ARSNHVDEGIV
-360 AELMRLCGR
+360 AELLRLCGR

-381 VAKIIYAPN
+381 IAKIIYAPN

-401 LTAGGQTRRY
+401 LTARGQTRRY

-496 YIRVLHD
+496 YIRIRHD
-503 RGYETTYAHVASF
+503 RGYETTYAHIASV
-516 PSGLKIGDRVRQGE
+516 PPELKIGDRVRQGE

-550 RINGRNVDP
+550 RINGRNIDP

-575 GAFDRQRD
+575 AAFDRQRD
-583 SINQLAAVSAFPQH
+583 SVDQLATASAYPQ
-597 RGSERRPPT
+597 RRPGSGH